1 MKKQKVNGHNKEN
14 VIVIDIDEDSYL
26 EQQKKRNNL
35 EQELLDIQKQKNDEL
50 EREIMLIEK

>member
-1 MKKQKVNGHNKEN
+1 VKKQKVNGHNKEN